1 MQGRIEFGRAVQ
13 LFHTLI
19 LAVLVSACTGGGES
33 TTELDPVANTPETE
47 FDHELTGSVGDGPVV
62 GATMRVMAND
72 GSTIAE
78 LQSDSNAGYNI
89 TVRTKGKFYPLTID
103 ARSGTDLV
111 TNLPPDFDLYGAVL
125 EPKKKSIANLSPF
138 STIAVALAQHMSGE
152 VISSNL
158 KTAESI
164 VARELNSGLDTLAM
178 QGMMWTNI
186 DASNLAEIVKAS
198 ETLGETIRRVRDFQ
212 IGAGRTS
219 SGNVVVQSIAADL
232 VDEVIDGDGGPGVNA
247 RVAALTTVVSAQ
259 TLLESMQN
267 ELHVSGQVATAAMES
282 AMNDVS
288 STGSAKSFEELALTA
303 DMLSAAQ
310 VGLDAGLA
318 VASTPDLQALH
329 DAVDTI
335 QAGMVPAT
343 VRPVIPDS
351 YRATLDQ
358 LITTVANGTDAQIST
373 VNSISRGEV
382 DIGTGSVTLSWTAP
396 TENEDGSVLTDLA
409 GFNLY
414 WGTTPGSYSN
424 SVRIADPNIATYT
437 VDGLAPGTYEFV
449 GTSFNAAGVESVYS
463 NPTTKTVP

>member
-1 MQGRIEFGRAVQ
+1 
-13 LFHTLI
+13 
-19 LAVLVSACTGGGES
+19 
-33 TTELDPVANTPETE
+33 
-47 FDHELTGSVGDGPVV
+47 
-62 GATMRVMAND
+62 
-72 GSTIAE
+72 
-78 LQSDSNAGYNI
+78 
-89 TVRTKGKFYPLTID
+89 
-103 ARSGTDLV
+103 
-111 TNLPPDFDLYGAVL
+111 
-125 EPKKKSIANLSPF
+125 
-138 STIAVALAQHMSGE
+138 
-152 VISSNL
+152 
-158 KTAESI
+158 
-164 VARELNSGLDTLAM
+164 
-178 QGMMWTNI
+178 
-186 DASNLAEIVKAS
+186 
-198 ETLGETIRRVRDFQ
+198 
-212 IGAGRTS
+212 
-219 SGNVVVQSIAADL
+219 
-232 VDEVIDGDGGPGVNA
+232 
-247 RVAALTTVVSAQ
+247 
-259 TLLESMQN
+259 
-267 ELHVSGQVATAAMES
+267 MES